1 MPEWATRS
9 LFHYSHED
17 KHTRSG
23 QERFTEML
31 GHTVIDEHTRWPLSM
46 SWVAMMIKKL
56 SLKASNNI
64 KTNKQNANSVFKL
77 PCEDVSVWGIV
88 LIPIPRNSFP
98 RSLFANGGSSN
109 CLLQRAHT
117 QKNESLH
124 LNDWCQYSRSTNS
137 LPKLMTKIT
146 ACCGSFSECCMK
158 YEAVNQREKQLQQH
172 VTNNLKASDSAK
184 VTLSLIKQV
193 TSQVLCFFP

>member
-64 KTNKQNANSVFKL
+64 KTNKQKANSVFKL

-124 LNDWCQYSRSTNS
+124 LNDWCQYSRSTVFQNLWQKS
-137 LPKLMTKIT
+137 QHAVALSVSVVCLN
-146 ACCGSFSECCMK
+146 
-158 YEAVNQREKQLQQH
+158 EAVNQREKQLQQH